1 VEEFEM
7 QSPFI
12 QGFDQL
18 PDTLPIFPLEGA
30 VVMPGAQLPLNI
42 FEPRYLNMIEDAM
55 ASQHLIGMI
64 QPEAHDKA
72 QGHLLH
78 GTGCAG
84 RITTYQETFDGRIE
98 IVLSGVCRFDMQE
111 ELPTTRGYR
120 LVIPDWSRFELD
132 YDYPHFEATNQQE
145 EFFERLEGY
154 MSAQELSIDPNVI
167 HDIPLAR
174 LMNVLT
180 TLLPLPHK
188 DKQAIIEAVSFESR
202 YNLLVSQFERV
213 GSGGPSHLHH

>member
-1 VEEFEM
+1 M

-12 QGFDQL
+12 QAFDQL
-18 PDTLPIFPLEGA
+18 PDTLPVFPLEGA

-64 QPEAHDKA
+64 QPEAHGEN
-72 QGHLLH
+72 QGYSLRR
-78 GTGCAG
+78 TGCAG

-132 YDYPHFEATNQQE
+132 YDYPRFEVSKQQE
-145 EFFERLEGY
+145 RFFEQLEGY
-154 MSAQELSIDPNVI
+154 MSVQELSIDQNVI

-174 LMNVLT
+174 LMNILT
-180 TLLPLPHK
+180 TLLPLHHE

-213 GSGGPSHLHH
+213 GSGGPSQLHH